1 MNASLLKEL
10 KTQLSEEKTKLETEL
25 GKFAHRNPQAIE
37 VDFDANFPN
46 LGDKEDENAS
56 EVATYSDNLSLEDEL
71 EKQLRD
77 VLSALKMIDDGT
89 YGTCKYC
96 KQEIAEARLRAR
108 PTSSSCID
116 CKKTLTQE
124 V

>member
-1 MNASLLKEL
+1 MKSSLIEEM
-10 KTQLSEEKTKLETEL
+10 KTLLLAEKAKLETEL
-25 GKFAHRNPQAIE
+25 NKFAHRNPQAAE

-56 EVATYSDNLSLEDEL
+56 EVATYSDNLSLEGEL

-77 VLSALKMIDDGT
+77 VLSALKMMDAGT
-89 YGTCKYC
+89 YGVCKYC
-96 KQEIAEARLRAR
+96 KQEISEARLRAR

-124 V
+124 A